1 MYNVFSIKINSV
13 IDLKVEFGKAKSSLD
28 TTAKRA
34 KTYKFKGQV
43 IQND

>member
-1 MYNVFSIKINSV
+1 MCNAFLEKIDSL
-13 IDLKVEFGKAKSSLD
+13 IDLKVEFDKAKSSLD

-34 KTYKFKGQV
+34 KAYKFKGQV